1 MVKLILPSKYE
12 KELKEKSLA
21 AAKYQT
27 RDQIREIAQKYYDK
41 APEVKEWWIRIIG
54 KRDLYS
60 QKINAMI
67 SAADKD
73 NRHNIDI
80 PIQGAQM
87 WYVNMTTNEVR
98 LEWIL
103 PFSKAK
109 EAEDRESI
117 TGNNPLLEESFNK
130 AAKWLGKDLITGKP
144 VKLKL

>member
-12 KELKEKSLA
+12 KLLKEKSLEE
-21 AAKYQT
+21 AKHFT
-27 RDQIREIAQKYYDK
+27 RNKIREIAQKYYAK

-60 QKINAMI
+60 NKINAMI

-73 NRHNIDI
+73 NKHKIDI

-87 WYVNMTTNEVR
+87 WYVNMKTNETR

-109 EAEDRESI
+109 QADTMKSV
-117 TGNNPLLEESFNK
+117 TDNNPLIKQSFK
-130 AAKWLGKDLITGKP
+130 RAAKFLGKDLITGKA
-144 VKLKL
+144 VS

>member
-1 MVKLILPSKYE
+1 MVKLILPAKYE
-12 KELKEKSLA
+12 KMMKEKSLEE
-21 AAKYQT
+21 AKNFT
-27 RDQIREIAQKYYDK
+27 RHKIREIAQKYYDK

-60 QKINAMI
+60 NKINAMI

-73 NRHNIDI
+73 NRHKIDI

-87 WYVNMTTNEVR
+87 WYVNMKTNEVR

-109 EAEDRESI
+109 QSDRIESV
-117 TGNNPLLEESFNK
+117 TNNNLLIKQSFDR
-130 AAKWLGKDLITGKP
+130 AAKFLGKDLITGKA
-144 VKLKL
+144 VR